1 MKKAKKYIRIFVLAI
16 VLSGFAFLTSCGK
29 DRSMEAVITVK
40 LMSDTMVVV
49 PQIRVEMSKDDVDI
63 VGYTDDNGE
72 FRYTFE
78 QPVQLDI
85 KAYNDT
91 VSGIGVIN
99 VGEYGYDYSK
109 TVFVF

>member
-1 MKKAKKYIRIFVLAI
+1 MNTNYIRLIVLALILGAI
-16 VLSGFAFLTSCGK
+16 VYLPSCRK

-49 PQIRVEMSKDDVDI
+49 PGIRVEMRKDDVEV
-63 VGYTDDNGE
+63 VGYTDGHGQ

-78 QPVQLDI
+78 QPVQLDV

-99 VGEYGYDYSK
+99 VGKYGHDYSK
-109 TVFVF
+109 SIFVF